1 MTKITLPEPSNLR
14 KRALVQANKLMGQV
28 GSEMH
33 IIMYGPEVLMRQSA
47 ALLRELAAA
56 LPK

>member
-14 KRALVQANKLMGQV
+14 KRALVQADKLMDQV
-28 GSEMH
+28 GSERH
-33 IIMYGPEVLMRQSA
+33 IMYGPEVLMRQSA